1 MDVSYPVVFHAPSV
15 HFLGPLQKKGVKPVH
30 CQNKIKHVKGVC
42 CVNPCLFVPSVSNVP
57 SVVSKQN
64 VRGKTTKVLASLANH
79 GYESSGSLYP
89 QGGLQ
94 ASLQAKTPLDK
105 VSSDQKRLCQSQK
118 KHGPKRSCSILWPS
132 W

>member
-1 MDVSYPVVFHAPSV
+1 MLSDSV
-15 HFLGPLQKKGVKPVH
+15 LKQRNSKFGCILSCCFSCSFCTFLGPLQKKGVKPVH
-30 CQNKIKHVKGVC
+30 CQNKIKHVKGEC

-94 ASLQAKTPLDK
+94 
-105 VSSDQKRLCQSQK
+105 
-118 KHGPKRSCSILWPS
+118 
-132 W
+132 